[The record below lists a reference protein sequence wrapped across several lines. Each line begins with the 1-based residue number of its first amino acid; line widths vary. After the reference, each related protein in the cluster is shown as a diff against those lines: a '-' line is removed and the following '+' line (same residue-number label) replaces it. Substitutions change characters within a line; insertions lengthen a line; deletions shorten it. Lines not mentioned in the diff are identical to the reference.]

1 MGVWIKMN
9 WNLLEAYI
17 TVLLDGIAIGD
28 LNTWE
33 AKEKFRVAIKDFKKS
48 YTIIPK
54 QNFDNIKPSIPANEL
69 VDGYNK
75 GELTKDTL
83 TEEELLA
90 LIGYAEG
97 FNTLRMQIEESE
109 GGRDRK

>member
-17 TVLLDGIAIGD
+17 TVLLEGIAIGD

-33 AKEKFRVAIKDFKKS
+33 AKKKFQDAIKDFRKS
-48 YTIIPK
+48 YTILPK
-54 QNFDNIKPSIPANEL
+54 QDFKNIKPLIPANEL
-69 VDGYNK
+69 VDEYNR
-75 GELTKDTL
+75 GELTKDNL
-83 TEEELLA
+83 TQEEFLA

-97 FNTLRMQIEESE
+97 FNTLRMKIEESE
-109 GGRDRK
+109 EGR